1 MNRLFLFF
9 VVTLTFPL
17 FCAAGVNEDTLAL
30 YSKCKGG
37 RDNLDGYCKCIAVRT
52 AEVATPEQLKHFS
65 EHPTEIR
72 KILNEDEISIS
83 IPFEQ
88 AGVINDHTNLFCVGM
103 PTSAEQYWRN
113 YKLKPKSAL
122 EEGIE
127 EQGRQLNALLIQ
139 AMSQNDRACY
149 TTTILGGSCKDMCKN
164 ENTCPGGPKY
174 ALLRGLA
181 LACKQ
186 DPSKKACPQAATAL
200 QIEDWRTLSQLINSV
215 PRQLIE
221 DISKGKRRKYTPQE
235 VYQVIQASNY
245 LISSCKSIGGDALDN
260 AQAVLKV
267 QHDKLFKNFEIS
279 QILLKFVEGNGT
291 NWAKAQA
298 CDAKITLPFLFG
310 MTEALDEK
318 LTESV
323 FFSTCLANRKSMAHC
338 QCWYDVY
345 TQTDKQAKSRA
356 YPLNLMDPQRPAS
369 RARRNTLTQ
378 GQRFAAMS
386 CPE

>member
-1 MNRLFLFF
+1 MNRLILLF
-9 VVTLTFPL
+9 VVTLTFSS

-30 YSKCKGG
+30 YSKCKDG
-37 RDNLDGYCKCIAVRT
+37 RDNLDAYCKCVAVRT

-103 PTSAEQYWRN
+103 PISAEQYWRN

-122 EEGIE
+122 KEGIE

-149 TTTILGGSCKDMCKN
+149 TTTILGGSCKDLCKY

-186 DPSKKACPQAATAL
+186 DPSKKACQQAATAL

-215 PRQLIE
+215 PSQLVE

-235 VYQVIQASNY
+235 VY
-245 LISSCKSIGGDALDN
+245 
-260 AQAVLKV
+260 
-267 QHDKLFKNFEIS
+267 
-279 QILLKFVEGNGT
+279 
-291 NWAKAQA
+291 
-298 CDAKITLPFLFG
+298 
-310 MTEALDEK
+310 
-318 LTESV
+318 
-323 FFSTCLANRKSMAHC
+323 
-338 QCWYDVY
+338 
-345 TQTDKQAKSRA
+345 
-356 YPLNLMDPQRPAS
+356 
-369 RARRNTLTQ
+369 
-378 GQRFAAMS
+378 
-386 CPE
+386 